1 MPALFCDHKRMK
13 QLVGLALV
21 IAALTAC
28 SKAPESARAPV
39 KDERSPDSYR
49 VTLDTSKGPAV
60 IQVHRDWAPIGS
72 DRFYTLVKQGYFDQA
87 RFFRVIPGFMAQF
100 GLAADPK
107 VTAKWEG
114 TELDDDAVRQSNG
127 RGLVS
132 FATRGLRSR
141 TTQLFI
147 NTGNNA
153 GLDEKGFA
161 PFGRVESGMDT
172 VEEFYSGYGE
182 TPEQGAIT
190 QQGNS
195 YLEQAFPRLDY
206 IKTARIAP

>member
-1 MPALFCDHKRMK
+1 MK
-13 QLVGLALV
+13 QLVGIAFLL
-21 IAALTAC
+21 AALTAC
-28 SKAPESARAPV
+28 SKAPESTRSPV
-39 KDERSPDSYR
+39 KDEKSPDLYR
-49 VTLDTSKGPAV
+49 VMLDTSKGPII
-60 IQVHRDWAPIGS
+60 IQVHRDWAPLGS
-72 DRFYTLVKQGYFDQA
+72 DRFYALVKQGYFDRA

-107 VTAKWEG
+107 ITAKWEG
-114 TELDDDAVRQSNG
+114 TELADDTVRQSNG

-132 FATRGLRSR
+132 FATRGPRSR

-153 GLDEKGFA
+153 NLDATGFA
-161 PFGRVESGMDT
+161 PFGRVENGMET
-172 VEEFYSGYGE
+172 VDEFYSGYRE
-182 TPEQGAIT
+182 TPDQASIT